1 MQFLTLT
8 VLTFLAAALGPIQVS
23 CACDDGYPVSWCLT
37 YREEPGGPQ
46 PLAKDCKLHGVPRS
60 GRCNKPADP
69 WELERLCCDWSIQPD
84 PKDGSIDCGRATAD
98 GECRVD
104 NGH

>member
-46 PLAKDCKLHGVPRS
+46 PLAKDCKRTLDVSNPRGAS
-60 GRCNKPADP
+60 FRTVQQTGRPMGARAALLR
-69 WELERLCCDWSIQPD
+69 LEYS
-84 PKDGSIDCGRATAD
+84 T
-98 GECRVD
+98 
-104 NGH
+104 